1 MAITGN
7 VDKPMQPST
16 LHVGPRESMVDVQI
30 DDLDPDLEGD
40 LVEVDLGEGVDG
52 AEEEDKQIEE
62 FGGNLAEVM
71 SESAMMKLATDLVHL
86 YDIDKES
93 RKKWEKGFMKGME
106 LLGMTMDDRTE
117 PWPGAS
123 GVYHP
128 VMQETAIQFQAHAI
142 MELFPASGPART
154 KIFGEETEERT
165 QRAERIE
172 RELNYQITEKMT
184 EYRDETE
191 QLLYRTALCG
201 SGFKKVYRDEARGR
215 PVSMFVPAEDFIAPY
230 GASDLM
236 SCERY
241 THVLKRSVN
250 ELKRSMKRG
259 FYLAQEVPAPVAQ
272 YSEVKQKIDKL
283 VGERPTIEVDERHT
297 ILEMHVELDLWEYD
311 YQDAEADEGIPVP
324 YVVTMEYQSSRI
336 LSVRRNWLEDDETR
350 SKRVHFVH
358 YKYLTGLGFYG
369 NGLIHLVGGLT
380 KAATSLLRQLID
392 SGTLSVLPAG
402 FKARGFR
409 VKGDDSPLRP
419 GEFRDI
425 DVPASAIRDGIFP
438 LPFKEPSLVLFQLLG
453 SVVDEARKVG
463 SVPDM
468 DITDLQ
474 EGLPVGTTLAVLER
488 SMKVMSAVQ
497 ARMHAALRIE
507 LGLIAAIV
515 RDMDGNYEYGA
526 PEEFNRQEDFGD
538 KFSIVPVSDPNAST
552 MAQRVI
558 QYQTVLQL
566 AAQQPLLYDMPLL
579 HRKMLDYIG
588 VEDAKTLVKLPD
600 EHKPMDPVSENMAMI
615 TGKPV
620 KAHLI
625 QDHQSHI
632 AVHMAAAKDP
642 KIVAMVQQ
650 SPTAPAVMG
659 AMAAH
664 ILEHLAF
671 AYRQEIEKAMGVSLP
686 EQDEKLPP
694 GVEVQLS
701 QLVAEAAQKV
711 LQGNQAEAAQQQAQQ
726 TQQDPLFQ
734 LEMAKLKLQ
743 EKELE
748 GDQKSKS
755 AKSLFDIAK
764 LMSSD
769 ANEKARIA
777 ADLLKSDKQIT
788 SQNASNAARLVTD
801 ISKAFASKPKG
812 TPDGR

>member
-1 MAITGN
+1 MAMTGSPN
-7 VDKPMQPST
+7 VDKAMQPST
-16 LHVGPRESMVDVQI
+16 LSVGPREDMVNVDI
-30 DDLDPDLEGD
+30 STDADLDEELLD
-40 LVEVDLGEGVDG
+40 VDLGEG
-52 AEEEDKQIEE
+52 EEEGAAQIEE
-62 FGGNLAEVM
+62 FGGNLAEVIP
-71 SESAMMKLATDLVHL
+71 EGVLGKLATELVHL
-86 YDIDKES
+86 YDIDKDS
-93 RKKWEKGFMKGME
+93 RKKWEKSFMKGME
-106 LLGMTMDDRTE
+106 LLGMTMEDRTE

-154 KIFGEETEERT
+154 KIFGEETEERM
-165 QRAERIE
+165 QRAERVE
-172 RELNYQITEKMT
+172 KELNYQITEKMS

-201 SGFKKVYRDEARGR
+201 SGFKKVYRDEALGR

-230 GASDLM
+230 GASDLK

-241 THVLKRSVN
+241 THVLKRTAN

-259 FYLAQEVPAPVAQ
+259 FYLDQSIPAPVAQ
-272 YSEVKQKIDKL
+272 YSDVRQKIDKL
-283 VGERPTIEVDERHT
+283 VGERPTMEIDDRHT
-297 ILEMHVELDLWEYD
+297 ILEMHADLDLSEYD
-311 YQDAEADEGIPVP
+311 YEDSLGEEGIAIP
-324 YVVTMEYQSSRI
+324 YVVTIEYQSSKV
-336 LSVRRNWLEDDETR
+336 LSIRRNWLEGDENK
-350 SKRVHFVH
+350 SKRTHFVH
-358 YKYLTGLGFYG
+358 YKYLPGLGFYG

-380 KAATSLLRQLID
+380 KAATSLLRQIID

-438 LPFKEPSLVLFQLLG
+438 LPFKEPSMVLFQLLG

-507 LGLIAAIV
+507 LGLIAEII

-526 PEEFNRQEDFGD
+526 PEEFVRQEDFAD
-538 KFSIVPVSDPNAST
+538 KFSIIPVSDPNAST

-566 AAQQPLLYDMPLL
+566 AAGQPLLYDMPLL
-579 HRKMLDYIG
+579 HRRMLDYIG
-588 VEDAKTLVKLPD
+588 VEGAKDFVKLPD

-650 SPTAPAVMG
+650 SPTAAAVMG

-664 ILEHLAF
+664 VLEHLAF
-671 AYRQEIEKAMGVSLP
+671 AYRQEIEKSMGVALP
-686 EQDEKLPP
+686 ETDEKLPP
-694 GVEVQLS
+694 GVEAQLS
-701 QLVAEAAQKV
+701 QLVAQAAQKV
-711 LQGNQAEAAQQQAQQ
+711 LQGNQAEAAQQQAQE

-734 LEMAKLKLQ
+734 LEMAKLALQ
-743 EKELE
+743 GKKLE
-748 GDQKSKS
+748 GQQHQAASKS
-755 AKSLFDIAK
+755 LMDIMN
-764 LMSSD
+764 LMARD
-769 ANEKARIA
+769 ENDKARIV
-777 ADLLKSDKQIT
+777 ADLLKSDKQLT
-788 SQNASNAARLVTD
+788 TQKASQAAKLVTD
-801 ISKAFASKPKG
+801 ISKTIATQEKG
-812 TPDGR
+812 RFGDR